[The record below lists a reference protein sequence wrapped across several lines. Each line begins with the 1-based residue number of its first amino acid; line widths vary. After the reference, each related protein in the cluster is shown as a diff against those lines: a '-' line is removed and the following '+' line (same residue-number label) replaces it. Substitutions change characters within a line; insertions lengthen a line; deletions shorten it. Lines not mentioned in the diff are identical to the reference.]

1 MNPRSLHSRQLNTG
15 AEIPLLGFGTYL
27 ISEGEAATAVAEA
40 LRAGYRH
47 IDTAEG
53 YGNERGV
60 GQAIRQATDAGH
72 LTRDELFVTTKL
84 WPGNPAW
91 GDPAKGR
98 AETLASLEASLER
111 LGLDYVDLYLIHAP
125 FGADKRLEQWSALV
139 EAQQAGLARAVGV
152 SNFGIEHLDQIRA
165 AGLPT
170 PAADQLELH
179 PWAQKP
185 ALVGYLNSHQIVPI
199 AYSSLVP
206 LSTWRA
212 DPGQDSAKTAAM
224 RADGDR
230 PDSAFKV
237 IAAKYGVTEAQLLL
251 RWGIQQDF
259 PVIPKSTDPARIR
272 ANADLFGFSIDDA
285 DLAAIAAMNRDDA
298 VAWAMGD
305 PTAG

>member
-1 MNPRSLHSRQLNTG
+1 MNSRTLNNG
-15 AEIPLLGFGTYL
+15 VEIPYLGFGTYL
-27 ISEGEAATAVAEA
+27 ISDDAATEAVREA

-60 GQAIRQATDAGH
+60 GAAIREAIEAGL

-91 GDPAKGR
+91 GDAAKGR
-98 AETLASLEASLER
+98 TETLASLEASLER

-139 EAQQAGLARAVGV
+139 EAQESGLARAIGV
-152 SNFGIEHLDQIRA
+152 SNFGIDHLEEIRT

-179 PWAQKP
+179 PWTQKP
-185 ALVGYLNSHQIVPI
+185 ELVGYLNTHQITPI
-199 AYSSLVP
+199 AYSSLAP
-206 LSTWRA
+206 LSTWRT
-212 DPGQDSAKTAAM
+212 DPGQDSAKTDGM
-224 RADGDR
+224 RAEAER
-230 PDSAFKV
+230 FDSPFKV
-237 IAAKYGVTEAQLLL
+237 MAAKYGVSEAQLLL
-251 RWGIQQDF
+251 RWGVQHRF

-272 ANADLFGFSIDDA
+272 ANADIFGFTIDDA
-285 DLAAIAAMNRDDA
+285 DLAALAAMNRDTA

-305 PTAG
+305 PTQAG